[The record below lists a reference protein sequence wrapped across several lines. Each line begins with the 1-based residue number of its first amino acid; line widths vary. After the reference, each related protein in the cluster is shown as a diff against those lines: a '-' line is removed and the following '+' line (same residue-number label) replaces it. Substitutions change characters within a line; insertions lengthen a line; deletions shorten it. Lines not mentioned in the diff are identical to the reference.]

1 MKNLGGL
8 HAFSF
13 CVRQDYEELE
23 KQLKQVFK
31 ERSTILRQLTKTS
44 RELDGIKTN
53 LQVRW
58 KLIFSAAKCRE
69 SPGLSQ
75 WIDTWRLPHFF
86 FLQFLKISLALNM
99 GVIIYYY
106 MSFEKKCFEMQ
117 SKNLGFA
124 KSGMRNLCAWQ
135 SHQFLTASKI
145 NLTPVFFILQNDE
158 KQLWPRVKW
167 IYKLFLE
174 GNFKFHKK

>member
-1 MKNLGGL
+1 MKNLGGP

-23 KQLKQVFK
+23 KQLKRVFK

-58 KLIFSAAKCRE
+58 KLIFSAAKYRE
-69 SPGLSQ
+69 SPSLSQ
-75 WIDTWRLPHFF
+75 WTDTWRLPQFF
-86 FLQFLKISLALNM
+86 FFTSLNIFLGLTM

-106 MSFEKKCFEMQ
+106 MSFEKKCHLKCSLSIQEWEIWV
-117 SKNLGFA
+117 LGKALSFSQLLRSTWPLCVLYYKMM
-124 KSGMRNLCAWQ
+124 KSNYGQDLNEY
-135 SHQFLTASKI
+135 I
-145 NLTPVFFILQNDE
+145 NDL
-158 KQLWPRVKW
+158 
-167 IYKLFLE
+167 
-174 GNFKFHKK
+174 

>member
-1 MKNLGGL
+1 MKNLGGP

-58 KLIFSAAKCRE
+58 KLIFSAAKYRE
-69 SPGLSQ
+69 SPSLSQ

-86 FLQFLKISLALNM
+86 FLLVLNIFLGLNM
-99 GVIIYYY
+99 GVTIYYY
-106 MSFEKKCFEMQ
+106 MSFEKKCHLKCSLSIQEWEIWV
-117 SKNLGFA
+117 LGKALSFSQLLRSTWPLCFLYYKMM
-124 KSGMRNLCAWQ
+124 KSNYGQDLNEY
-135 SHQFLTASKI
+135 I
-145 NLTPVFFILQNDE
+145 NDL
-158 KQLWPRVKW
+158 
-167 IYKLFLE
+167 
-174 GNFKFHKK
+174 

>member
-1 MKNLGGL
+1 MKNLGGP
-8 HAFSF
+8 HAFFF

-58 KLIFSAAKCRE
+58 KLIFSAAKYRE
-69 SPGLSQ
+69 SPSLSQ
-75 WIDTWRLPHFF
+75 WIDAWRLPQFFF
-86 FLQFLKISLALNM
+86 FLPVLNIVLGLNM

-106 MSFEKKCFEMQ
+106 MSFEKKCHLKCSLRIWGLQIQEWEICVLGKAISFSQ
-117 SKNLGFA
+117 LLRSTWPLGFLYYKIM
-124 KSGMRNLCAWQ
+124 KSNYGQDLNEY
-135 SHQFLTASKI
+135 I
-145 NLTPVFFILQNDE
+145 NDL
-158 KQLWPRVKW
+158 
-167 IYKLFLE
+167 
-174 GNFKFHKK
+174 

>member
-1 MKNLGGL
+1 MKNLGGP

-58 KLIFSAAKCRE
+58 KLIFSAAKYRE
-69 SPGLSQ
+69 SPSLSQ
-75 WIDTWRLPHFF
+75 WIDTWRLPQFF
-86 FLQFLKISLALNM
+86 FLLVLNIFLGLNM
-99 GVIIYYY
+99 GVTIYYS
-106 MSFEKKCFEMQ
+106 MSFEKKCHLKCSLSIQEWEIWV
-117 SKNLGFA
+117 LGKALSFSQLLRSTWPLCFLYYKMM
-124 KSGMRNLCAWQ
+124 KSNYGQDLNEY
-135 SHQFLTASKI
+135 I
-145 NLTPVFFILQNDE
+145 NDL
-158 KQLWPRVKW
+158 
-167 IYKLFLE
+167 
-174 GNFKFHKK
+174 